1 MRRADRSRRPGSG
14 VSRVRARSVAVVA
27 LATAL
32 LLGAGA
38 VLGGRPGAPP
48 ATTGATTA
56 GTATAGPDRLATAIE
71 QAQQRLRRVPGDHH
85 SWATLGLAYLERARI
100 TAEPGW
106 FDRAEGALR
115 RSLAEQGDRNPA
127 ALTGLGALAT
137 ARHDFAGAREL
148 ARRVV
153 RDHPYHADAF
163 GVLADAETQLGHPA
177 AATAAVQRML
187 DLRPGLPA
195 LARAAYDREQHGR
208 VAEAGQLLQRAL
220 AAAFDPADLAFCRHQ
235 LGELAWHAGDLAR
248 AQQQYAA
255 GLAADPGYLP
265 LRHGLA
271 RVAAARGDRT
281 AALAGY
287 AALTAASPTPTYLR
301 EYAELLRAAGRTGE
315 ADRQLALARAA
326 HELFTASGGTDDL
339 TGAELAIAA
348 GRPAE
353 AVRLAEREWQRRQF
367 ADVADTLAWAL
378 HLAGRDAEAVA
389 YARRAG
395 ALGARHAGYAF
406 HFGMI
411 ELSLG
416 NRAAARTQLA
426 RALAI
431 NPHFSPVDAPA
442 AARTLAHLESR

>member
-1 MRRADRSRRPGSG
+1 MRRADRTGRPGSG
-14 VSRVRARSVAVVA
+14 ISRVRARSVAVVT
-27 LATAL
+27 LAAAL

-38 VLGGRPGAPP
+38 VLGGRPAAPP
-48 ATTGATTA
+48 GATTGTVTA
-56 GTATAGPDRLATAIE
+56 AGPDRLAMAIE
-71 QAQQRLRRVPGDHH
+71 QAQQRLRRVPGDYR
-85 SWATLGLAYLERARI
+85 SWAALGLAYLERARI

-115 RSLAEQGDRNPA
+115 RSLAERRDGNPA
-127 ALTGLGALAT
+127 ALTGLGALAN
-137 ARHDFAGAREL
+137 ARHDFDGAREL
-148 ARRVV
+148 ARGVV
-153 RDHPYHADAF
+153 REHPYHADAY
-163 GVLADAETQLGHPA
+163 GVLADAETQLGRPA

-208 VAEAGQLLQRAL
+208 VAEAGRLLQRAL

-235 LGELAWHAGDLAR
+235 RGELAWHAGDLSQ
-248 AQQQYAA
+248 AQEQYAA

-271 RVAAARGDRT
+271 RVAAARGDRA

-301 EYAELLRAAGRTGE
+301 EYAELLRTAGRAGE
-315 ADRQLALARAA
+315 ADRQLALAGAA
-326 HELFTASGGTDDL
+326 HQLFTASGGTDDL

-367 ADVADTLAWAL
+367 AGVADTLAWAL
-378 HLAGRDAEAVA
+378 HLAGRDAEAVT
-389 YARRAG
+389 YARRAT

-406 HFGMI
+406 HLGMI

-416 NRAAARTQLA
+416 DRAAARTQLA

-431 NPHFSPVDAPA
+431 NPYFSPVDAPA
-442 AARTLAHLESR
+442 AARTLARLES